1 MSMLAAQ
8 DFQGLYA
15 IIPTPSK
22 PGADRADAVDTI
34 DIAETARVVE
44 QLLGDKIDGLIVLG
58 TTGECATIT
67 RDEYETFVDC
77 VLGTVRGRVPT
88 FVGATQ
94 LGTHEVV
101 HRTRFARDHGADG
114 ILLGLPMW
122 QPMRSTWRSNTIA
135 ASPRSSR
142 TSRSWS
148 TATRAR
154 SGSPSHPNSGSAS

>member
-77 VLGTVRGRVPT
+77 VLGTVRGRVPPSS
-88 FVGATQ
+88 VRRSSA
-94 LGTHEVV
+94 
-101 HRTRFARDHGADG
+101 RTRSFTGRALPATTARTGSCSACRCG
-114 ILLGLPMW
+114 
-122 QPMRSTWRSNTIA
+122 
-135 ASPRSSR
+135 SR
-142 TSRSWS
+142 
-148 TATRAR
+148 
-154 SGSPSHPNSGSAS
+154 